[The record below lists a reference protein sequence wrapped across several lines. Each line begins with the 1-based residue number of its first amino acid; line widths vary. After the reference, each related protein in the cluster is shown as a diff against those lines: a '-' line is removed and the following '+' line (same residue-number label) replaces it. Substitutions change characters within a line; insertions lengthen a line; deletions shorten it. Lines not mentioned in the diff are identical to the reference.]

1 MKKNLKALVLGT
13 IAAGLLWGAPPAEAA
28 VQVNPIPDLPADFIK
43 GADLSMVPEL
53 EKIGIKFKDVDGTP
67 ADAITIAHNH
77 GVNWVRVR
85 IWNDP
90 KARQPMS
97 GGKTDEARALEVA
110 KRAKALGM
118 KVLVDFHY
126 SDGWADPGQ
135 QHVPKAWANDTKEQL
150 VQHVYDYTLQVVKD
164 FQAQGVTPDM
174 IQVGNEVKYGMMWP
188 IGKLDAGS
196 DGKDFADLMAAGLK
210 ACRDADPA
218 IKLMI
223 HLPDGGSNELF
234 RNFFDQLITQNGV
247 NDFDVIG
254 FSYYPFWHGPLDVFQ
269 KNINDVAAR
278 YNKDV
283 VVAETALGFTLDNY
297 DSENNHY
304 GGAEEKASGF
314 CATVQG
320 QATGL
325 REIMNAVNNVPNHR
339 GIGMFYWAPDWVAG
353 LGWQEGAGNNW
364 ENLAMFDKNNKAL
377 ESWDVYKDVSDQSLP
392 TVAKEVVDIDEM
404 EVRTSAG
411 IPVKLPETVRV
422 TFSDDSM
429 EILPITWSKA
439 SPMTFDANGE
449 YTVAGKIGKTGTPV
463 DCYVTVEDKANLLK
477 NGDFETM
484 SLDGWKCEGTGWIRT
499 HSNPENIKGKCS
511 MDYWAEPAF
520 NFRVSQEVT
529 GLSDGLYTLEVETQ
543 GNGKHKSYDLFVITA
558 DGEKQTAEIKDT
570 GWKNWSTTKIENI
583 EVKGGKVTVGL
594 EQDAFPGNWGTIDN
608 IKFYRQK

>member
-90 KARQPMS
+90 TARKPMS
-97 GGKTDEARALEVA
+97 GGKTDEARALEIA

-135 QHVPKAWANDTKEQL
+135 QYVPKAWEKDTKDQL
-150 VQHVYDYTLQVVKD
+150 VKDVYDYTLKVVKD
-164 FQAQGVTPDM
+164 FQAQGTTPDM

-188 IGKLDAGS
+188 IGKLDEGS

-218 IKLMI
+218 IKLMV
-223 HLPDGGSNELF
+223 HLPDGGSNELY
-234 RNFFDQLITQNGV
+234 RSFFDQLITQNGV
-247 NDFDVIG
+247 NDFDIIG
-254 FSYYPFWHGPLDVFQ
+254 FSYYPFWHGPLDTFQ
-269 KNINDVAAR
+269 KNLNDVAAR

-297 DSENNHY
+297 DNTSNHY
-304 GGAEEKASGF
+304 AAADERASGF

-325 REIMNAVNNVPNHR
+325 REIMNVVNNVPNHR

-353 LGWQEGAGNNW
+353 LGWEEGAGNNW
-364 ENLAMFDKNNKAL
+364 ENLAMFDKHNQAL
-377 ESWDVYKDVSDQSLP
+377 ESWDVYKAVSDASLP
-392 TVAKEVVDIDEM
+392 TVAKKVADIDEM

-411 IPVKLPETVRV
+411 IPVVLPEQVCV
-422 TFSDDSM
+422 TFTDDSM
-429 EILPITWSKA
+429 EILPVTWSQA
-439 SPMTFDANGE
+439 SPVTFDANGD
-449 YTVAGKIGKTGTPV
+449 YYVKGRIAKTGTSV
-463 DCYVTVEDKANLLK
+463 ECAVTVEDKANLLK

-484 SLDGWKCEGTGWIRT
+484 SLDNWKVEGNSWFRT
-499 HSNPENIKGKCS
+499 NSEPGSAQGKCA
-511 MDYWAEPAF
+511 MHYWTKTAF
-520 NFRVSQEVT
+520 NFNVSQEVT
-529 GLSDGLYTLEVETQ
+529 GLLDGTYTLEVETQ
-543 GNGKHKSYDLFVITA
+543 GKGDAKSYNLYVITA
-558 DGEKQTAEIKDT
+558 DGQKQTAPIKDS
-570 GWKNWSTTKIENI
+570 GWNVWSTTKIANI

-594 EQDAFPGNWGTIDN
+594 EQDARPDNWGTIDN
-608 IKFYRQK
+608 VKFYRQK